1 MDDSLGAKGFCTMLN
16 RISIS
21 ALLKSVIGSLG
32 VVVVVMLALD
42 AWSAWKQY
50 QTAIRSAAVIDV
62 SRNLFT
68 GLHNLRVDRS
78 TTLRGL
84 AGAQLTEPPKQMQQV
99 RAAELAALKPAIPAL
114 EALDFPNKQSLYP
127 AVVSSLNKLTAM
139 HAETARATTQPREQ
153 RRPELAK
160 EFGDE
165 AGKLLGLLDKLSE
178 QLTATVK
185 LDDAMVDQ
193 LLALKQLAWLAR
205 NSAGDAQLMVSNSVA
220 GLKMPADALFI
231 YTANL
236 GKTDAI
242 WAALEDAATGI
253 SLPPQFQDAMRKAKA
268 EFFDPAYSAL
278 RLKVFKTALA
288 GEDTGVKPGE
298 WSLQS
303 VAKLASLLGVAEV
316 SLDIA
321 KEHAESKASSSL
333 TRFALSLGLLVL
345 ALAIVGAMM
354 LVVSRRVTD
363 PLRNIQGAMLKLA
376 DGDFSV
382 VLPGLDRKDEI
393 GDVANAVER
402 FKTLAME
409 KARAEADEAL
419 RRQAAEAELQARA
432 AEERARASDE
442 QARAMHALGEGLKRL
457 ADGDL
462 MNRLDEGFTEDY
474 RGIRDD
480 FNATLSRLQSTIEAI
495 AQANDE
501 VSNAAAEIASAT
513 TDLSQRTEEQAASL
527 EETSASMEEISATVK
542 QNAGNAQQA
551 NSLTQG
557 TAQIADQGGQVVA
570 EAVSA
575 MARIEESSRKI
586 SDIISVIDEIA
597 RQTNLLALN
606 AAVEAARAGE
616 AGRGFAVVASEVRS
630 LAQRSSQAAKD
641 IKDLIVNSSAQVQEG
656 VDLVNRAGSSLG
668 EIVESIKQVAG
679 IVSDIANASAE
690 QATGLEQ
697 VSKALVQMDEVTQQ
711 NSALVEQNAAT
722 AKTLED
728 QQSAMRERMSF
739 FSFGQSVVAPKVVTP
754 VVTRKAVPAAKPE
767 PKPASRRAAAAPR
780 VHGANALKADQG
792 WDEF

>member
-1 MDDSLGAKGFCTMLN
+1 MLN
-16 RISIS
+16 RISVS

-32 VVVVVMLALD
+32 AVVVIMLALD

-68 GLHNLRVDRS
+68 ALHNLRVDRS
-78 TTLRGL
+78 TTFRDLTGQR
-84 AGAQLTEPPKQMQQV
+84 QLTELSKQTQEV
-99 RAAELAALKPAIPAL
+99 RAAELAALKTAIPAL
-114 EALDFPNKQSLYP
+114 AVLNFPNKESLYP
-127 AVVSSLNKLTAM
+127 AMSASLNTLTAL
-139 HAETARATTQPREQ
+139 HAESARAVTQPRES

-160 EFGDE
+160 EFSDE
-165 AGKLLGLLDKLSE
+165 ATKLLSLLDKTSE
-178 QLTATVK
+178 QLTAMVK
-185 LDDAMVDQ
+185 LDDAMIDQ
-193 LLALKQLAWLAR
+193 LLAIKQLAWIAR
-205 NSAGDAQLMVSNSVA
+205 NSAGDAQVMVSNGLA
-220 GLKMPADALFI
+220 GQKLPADAMLI

-236 GKTDAI
+236 GKTDAV
-242 WAALEDAATGI
+242 WAALEDTASGLK
-253 SLPPQFQDAMRKAKA
+253 LPPQFHDAVRKAKA
-268 EFFDPAYSAL
+268 EFFDPSYAAL
-278 RLKVFKTALA
+278 RLKVFKAVLA
-288 GEDTGVKPGE
+288 GENTGIKPEE
-298 WSLQS
+298 WTPGS

-321 KEHAESKASSSL
+321 KDHASAKAS
-333 TRFALSLGLLVL
+333 LSLFRFGLSLALLVL
-345 ALAIVGAMM
+345 ALAVVGVMM
-354 LVVSRRVTD
+354 TVVSRRVTH

-402 FKTLAME
+402 FKVLAME
-409 KARAEADEAL
+409 RAKAEADEAL
-419 RRQAAEAELQARA
+419 KRQAAEAELQVKA
-432 AEERARASDE
+432 AEERARAADE
-442 QARAMHALGEGLKRL
+442 QARAMRALGEGLKRL
-457 ADGDL
+457 ANGDL
-462 MNRLDEGFTEDY
+462 MTRLDEGFTEDY
-474 RGIRDD
+474 RAIKDD
-480 FNATLSRLQSTIEAI
+480 FNATLDRLQSTIAAI

-501 VSNAAAEIASAT
+501 VSNAAAEIAAAT

-527 EETSASMEEISATVK
+527 EQTSASMEQISATVK
-542 QNAGNAQQA
+542 QNASNAQQA
-551 NSLTQG
+551 NALTQD

-575 MARIEESSRKI
+575 MARIEESSRRI

-641 IKDLIVNSSAQVQEG
+641 IKDLIVNSTVQVQEG
-656 VDLVNRAGSSLG
+656 VDLVNRAGTSLG
-668 EIVESIKQVAG
+668 EIVESIKKVAG
-679 IVSDIANASAE
+679 IMSDIANASAE

-728 QQSAMRERMSF
+728 QQNAMRERMSF
-739 FSFGQSVVAPKVVTP
+739 FSFGQTVEAPKVVTP
-754 VVTRKAVPAAKPE
+754 VVTRKTASAAKPVPMAKPE
-767 PKPASRRAAAAPR
+767 LKPAARRAAAAPR
-780 VHGANALKADQG
+780 VHGANALKDDQG
-792 WDEF
+792 WEEF

>member
-1 MDDSLGAKGFCTMLN
+1 MLN
-16 RISIS
+16 RISVS

-32 VVVVVMLALD
+32 VVVVIMLAMD

-50 QTAIRSAAVIDV
+50 QTAIRGAAVIDV

-68 GLHNLRVDRS
+68 ALHNLRVDRS
-78 TTLRGL
+78 TTFRDLTGQR
-84 AGAQLTEPPKQMQQV
+84 QLTELSKQTQEV
-99 RAAELAALKPAIPAL
+99 RAAELTALKPAIPAL
-114 EALDFPNKQSLYP
+114 DALNFPNKESLYP
-127 AVVSSLNKLTAM
+127 AMVASLNKLTAL
-139 HAETARATTQPREQ
+139 HAESARAVTQPREA

-160 EFGDE
+160 EFSDE
-165 AGKLLGLLDKLSE
+165 ATKLLGLLDKTSE
-178 QLTATVK
+178 QLTAMVK

-193 LLALKQLAWLAR
+193 LLAIKQLAWIAR
-205 NSAGDAQLMVSNSVA
+205 NSAGDAQVMVSNGLA
-220 GLKMPADALFI
+220 GQKLPADAMLI

-236 GKTDAI
+236 GKTDAV
-242 WAALEDAATGI
+242 WAALEDTAAGLK
-253 SLPPQFQDAMRKAKA
+253 LPPQFQDALRKAKS
-268 EFFDPAYSAL
+268 EFFDPAYSEL
-278 RLKVFKTALA
+278 RLKVLKAVLA
-288 GEDTGVKPGE
+288 GENTGIKAEEWTPG
-298 WSLQS
+298 S

-316 SLDIA
+316 SLDVA
-321 KEHAESKASSSL
+321 KERANANAAASLLRFGL
-333 TRFALSLGLLVL
+333 TFGLLVL
-345 ALAIVGAMM
+345 ALAVVGVMM
-354 LVVSRRVTD
+354 TIVSRRVTN

-402 FKTLAME
+402 FKVLAME
-409 KARAEADEAL
+409 RAKAEADEAL
-419 RRQAAEAELQARA
+419 KRQAAEAELQAKA
-432 AEERARASDE
+432 AEERARAADE
-442 QARAMHALGEGLKRL
+442 QARAMRALGEGLKRL

-462 MNRLDEGFTEDY
+462 MTRLDEGFTEDY

-480 FNATLSRLQSTIEAI
+480 FNATLDRLQSTIEAI

-501 VSNAAAEIASAT
+501 VSNAAAEIAAAT

-527 EETSASMEEISATVK
+527 EQTSASMEEISATVK

-641 IKDLIVNSSAQVQEG
+641 IKDLIVNSTVQVQEG

-668 EIVESIKQVAG
+668 EIVQSIRQVAG

-728 QQSAMRERMSF
+728 QQNAMRERMSF

-754 VVTRKAVPAAKPE
+754 VVTRKAAPAAKPVPAPAAKPD
-767 PKPASRRAAAAPR
+767 PKPAARRAASAPR
-780 VHGANALKADQG
+780 VHGANALKDDQG
-792 WDEF
+792 WEEF